1 MTATSADSPQELRV
15 GSMRE
20 LLCTAVPL
28 MVSSG
33 TQALMN
39 AADRA
44 VLAGWSADALAAVS
58 PASMLY
64 WTCICIPL
72 GVVLYANTF
81 IAQYDGAGRHEGM
94 MAALWQAAWIAL
106 LAGVLL
112 PILIPVSRF
121 VLIGFGQ
128 QPEIAEL
135 QSIYFNTLCGGSSLV
150 LLSSA
155 LSCYFAGRRRTRLVM
170 TVGFV
175 SVGMN
180 FFLDWLLVFGWGVIP
195 ALGIRGAALATLCA
209 RFCEILIYGLLIAKE
224 SRSHGFPLLEH
235 CRPTADYLLKYL
247 RFGLPSGMHF
257 FVDYSGFAAFLLMI
271 GSVGGN
277 ALGATNLA
285 FSVNGLIFVPL
296 LGFGTAV
303 QTIVGHHLGAGDHL
317 AARRTTRHAVVTG
330 TVWTGVTGALLVL
343 LPTVVLRPF
352 FLLADETA
360 EMMALNAEAGILL
373 RFVAVYSVFD
383 ALAVVFASALRG
395 AGDTLF
401 PMLLTLFSSW
411 CIMVLPAWLMLQW
424 TTPSLQQMW
433 LAPTAGI
440 IVAGILM
447 WLRFRSGK
455 WLQFRITNEVHS

>member
-1 MTATSADSPQELRV
+1 
-15 GSMRE
+15 MRE
-20 LLCTAVPL
+20 LLHTAVPL

-81 IAQYDGAGRHEGM
+81 IAQYDGAGRNDRM
-94 MAALWQAAWIAL
+94 MAALWQAVWISL
-106 LAGVLL
+106 LAGGVLPL
-112 PILIPVSRF
+112 LIPVSH
-121 VLIGFGQ
+121 LLLLASGQ
-128 QPEIAEL
+128 QPEIAGL
-135 QSIYFNTLCGGSSLV
+135 QSIYFNTLCGGSSLI
-150 LLSSA
+150 LLGSA
-155 LSCYFAGRRRTRLVM
+155 LSCYFGGRRRTRLVM
-170 TVGFV
+170 SVGFV
-175 SVGMN
+175 SVGIN
-180 FFLDWLLVFGWGVIP
+180 FLLDWLLVFGWGPIP
-195 ALGIRGAALATLCA
+195 AMGIGGAAVATLCA
-209 RFCEILIYGLLIAKE
+209 RFCEILIYSCLIAGEARRDGFGLLD
-224 SRSHGFPLLEH
+224 H
-235 CRPTADYLLKYL
+235 CRPTASYLMRYL
-247 RFGLPSGMHF
+247 RFGVPSGLHF

-271 GSVGGN
+271 GSVSGD

-303 QTIVGHHLGAGDHL
+303 QTIVGHHIGAEDTP
-317 AARRTTRHAVVTG
+317 AALRTTRHAVVTG
-330 TVWTGVTGALLVL
+330 TVWTGVTGAMLVMF
-343 LPTVVLRPF
+343 PAAVLRPF
-352 FLLADETA
+352 FALAEETA
-360 EMMALNAEAGILL
+360 EMATLNQEAGVLL
-373 RFVAVYSVFD
+373 RFVAIYSIFD
-383 ALAVVFASALRG
+383 ALAVVYASALRG

-424 TTPSLQQMW
+424 SEPTLQQMW

-440 IVAGILM
+440 IVAGLLM

-455 WLQFRITNEVHS
+455 WTQFRITDPDPL